1 MKNIL
6 SSKKTI
12 WALVNAIV
20 FIVLVG
26 IWLAKGGAGKPPSQN
41 VSVPDMLDALA
52 LNAPGTANQTLADDF
67 EVTPVTGQT
76 VDSTTTT
83 LATIT
88 RVIDGDT
95 VELSTGQRVRYIGVD
110 TPETLD
116 PRKGVQ
122 CFGKEASAY
131 NKSIVLNQKVRLA
144 KDVSDMD
151 RYHRLLRYVYLEDG
165 TLLNLKLVEEGYAKA
180 ATFPP
185 DVKYSKVFV
194 AAEAA
199 AREAGKGLWAKC
211 Q

>member
-1 MKNIL
+1 MVI
-6 SSKKTI
+6 
-12 WALVNAIV
+12 NAIV
-20 FIVLVG
+20 FIVLSAILYYKQHTFVATPA
-26 IWLAKGGAGKPPSQN
+26 IPRVIA
-41 VSVPDMLDALA
+41 PDDVDV
-52 LNAPGTANQTLADDF
+52 Q
-67 EVTPVTGQT
+67 PVTSQT

-110 TPETLD
+110 TPETVD

-131 NKSIVLNQKVRLA
+131 NKSLVLGQKVRLS

-165 TLLNLKLVEEGYAKA
+165 TLLNLKLVEEGYALA

-194 AAEAA
+194 AAEAK
-199 AREAGKGLWAKC
+199 AREAKKGLWGKC
-211 Q
+211 N